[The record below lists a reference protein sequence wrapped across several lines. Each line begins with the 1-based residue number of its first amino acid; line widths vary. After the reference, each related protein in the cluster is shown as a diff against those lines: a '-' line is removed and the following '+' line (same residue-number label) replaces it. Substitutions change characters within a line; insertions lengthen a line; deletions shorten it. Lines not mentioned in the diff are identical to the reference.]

1 MTIVLKR
8 NNPLKK
14 VQVQDLHRQSGN
26 FSTHLVSRLT
36 GLNTANQ
43 NHLNELRWFQ
53 FKCFVQWP
61 RVFLTSNLSGRH
73 ITKKNPAIF
82 PYYKTFRTL
91 FFFETSLKKK
101 KETPRRHHKNCWDF
115 FTNRHHRNVW
125 KALAM
130 LWNSAWNFLIMMP
143 WQKYLY

>member
-53 FKCFVQWP
+53 FKYFVQWP

-101 KETPRRHHKNCWDF
+101 KKHRDVIVKTVETSSQTGVVEMFEKH
-115 FTNRHHRNVW
+115 
-125 KALAM
+125 
-130 LWNSAWNFLIMMP
+130 
-143 WQKYLY
+143 WQCCETLREIS

>member
-1 MTIVLKR
+1 MVVKKKAKTIVLKR
-8 NNPLKK
+8 NDPVKK
-14 VQVQDLHRQSGN
+14 VQVQDLHHQSQN
-26 FSTHLVSRLT
+26 FYTHLVSCLT

-43 NHLNELRWFQ
+43 NHLNELHRFQ
-53 FKCFVQWP
+53 FKYFVQWP

-101 KETPRRHHKNCWDF
+101 ETPRCHCKNERLLHKQ
-115 FTNRHHRNVW
+115 
-125 KALAM
+125 A
-130 LWNSAWNFLIMMP
+130 S
-143 WQKYLY
+143 

>member
-53 FKCFVQWP
+53 FKYFVQWP

-101 KETPRRHHKNCWDF
+101 DVIVKTVETSSQTGIVEMFEKH
-115 FTNRHHRNVW
+115 
-125 KALAM
+125 
-130 LWNSAWNFLIMMP
+130 
-143 WQKYLY
+143 WQCRETLREIS

>member
-1 MTIVLKR
+1 MTIVVKR

-14 VQVQDLHRQSGN
+14 VQVQDLHRQSRN

-53 FKCFVQWP
+53 FKYFVQWP

-101 KETPRRHHKNCWDF
+101 KKHRDVIVKTVKTSSQTGVVEMFEKHWQCCETLREI
-115 FTNRHHRNVW
+115 
-125 KALAM
+125 
-130 LWNSAWNFLIMMP
+130 S
-143 WQKYLY
+143 

>member
-53 FKCFVQWP
+53 FKYFVQWP

-101 KETPRRHHKNCWDF
+101 KKHRDVIVKTVETSSQTGIVEMFEKH
-115 FTNRHHRNVW
+115 
-125 KALAM
+125 
-130 LWNSAWNFLIMMP
+130 
-143 WQKYLY
+143 WQCCETLREIS

>member
-53 FKCFVQWP
+53 FKYFVQWP

-101 KETPRRHHKNCWDF
+101 KKHRDVIVKTVETSSQTGIVEMFEKH
-115 FTNRHHRNVW
+115 
-125 KALAM
+125 
-130 LWNSAWNFLIMMP
+130 
-143 WQKYLY
+143 WQCRETLREIS

>member
-53 FKCFVQWP
+53 FKYFVQWP

-101 KETPRRHHKNCWDF
+101 RKKHRDIIIKTVETSSQTGIIEMFEKH
-115 FTNRHHRNVW
+115 
-125 KALAM
+125 
-130 LWNSAWNFLIMMP
+130 
-143 WQKYLY
+143 WQCCETLREIS

>member
-53 FKCFVQWP
+53 FKYFVQWP

-73 ITKKNPAIF
+73 ITKKNPVIF

-101 KETPRRHHKNCWDF
+101 KKHRDVIIKTVETSSQTGIIEMFEKH
-115 FTNRHHRNVW
+115 
-125 KALAM
+125 
-130 LWNSAWNFLIMMP
+130 
-143 WQKYLY
+143 WQCCETLREIS

>member
-53 FKCFVQWP
+53 FKYFVQWP

-101 KETPRRHHKNCWDF
+101 KKHRDVIVKTVETSSQTGIIEMFEKH
-115 FTNRHHRNVW
+115 
-125 KALAM
+125 
-130 LWNSAWNFLIMMP
+130 
-143 WQKYLY
+143 WQCRETLREIS

>member
-53 FKCFVQWP
+53 FKYFVQWP

-101 KETPRRHHKNCWDF
+101 KKKHRDVIVKTVETSSQTGIVEMFEKH
-115 FTNRHHRNVW
+115 
-125 KALAM
+125 
-130 LWNSAWNFLIMMP
+130 
-143 WQKYLY
+143 WQCRETLREIS

>member
-43 NHLNELRWFQ
+43 NHLNELHWFQ
-53 FKCFVQWP
+53 FKYFVQWP

-101 KETPRRHHKNCWDF
+101 KKHRDVIVKTVETSSQTGIVEMFEKH
-115 FTNRHHRNVW
+115 
-125 KALAM
+125 
-130 LWNSAWNFLIMMP
+130 
-143 WQKYLY
+143 WQCRETLREIS